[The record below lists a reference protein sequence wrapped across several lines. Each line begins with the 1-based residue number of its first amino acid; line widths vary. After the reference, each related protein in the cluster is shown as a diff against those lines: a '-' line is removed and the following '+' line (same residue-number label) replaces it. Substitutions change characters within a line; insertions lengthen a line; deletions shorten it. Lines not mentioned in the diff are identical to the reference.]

1 MLKKIV
7 LFCFAIL
14 YFIQSQSQ
22 GLLAKPEKDS
32 AYFPQKAS
40 GYIAVIGAFETE
52 VSLLKNK
59 LANRQEQL
67 IQGIRFYTGTLNG
80 QQVVVSRVGIGKVNA
95 AISTTLLLEHFRPK
109 AVLFSGI
116 AGAMNPGLQ
125 PGDIVVGKRIAYH
138 DYGRIAPG
146 GLQIW
151 ATQNPN
157 NFTAN
162 PVYFTCDSVLLMAA
176 SNAAKQVQF
185 QTINNYTPK
194 IFFGTIITG
203 DVFLADNSKNIQLRK
218 DMQADAVEMEGAAVA
233 QVCYQE
239 KVGFLIIR
247 SLSDNAND
255 SATLDFVKYG
265 KMAAENSAMLV
276 MEILKQF

>member
-1 MLKKIV
+1 MLKKI
-7 LFCFAIL
+7 LLLSCIL
-14 YFIQSQSQ
+14 LIIIQCQSQ
-22 GLLAKPEKDS
+22 GLLARPEKDS
-32 AYFPQKAS
+32 AYFPQQA
-40 GYIAVIGAFETE
+40 GNYIAIIGAFETE

-95 AISTTLLLEHFRPK
+95 AVSTTLLLDHFRPK

-116 AGAMNPGLQ
+116 AGAMNPNLQ
-125 PGDIVVGKRIAYH
+125 PGDIVVGKQIAYH
-138 DYGRIAPG
+138 DYGRMAPG

-151 ATQNPN
+151 ATQNPYS
-157 NFTAN
+157 FSAN
-162 PVYFTCDSVLLMAA
+162 PVYFACDSVLLVAA

-276 MEILKQF
+276 MEILKLL

>member
-1 MLKKIV
+1 MLKKI
-7 LFCFAIL
+7 LLLSCIL
-14 YFIQSQSQ
+14 LIIMQCQSQ
-22 GLLAKPEKDS
+22 GLLARPEKDS
-32 AYFPQKAS
+32 AYFPQQA
-40 GYIAVIGAFETE
+40 GNYIAVIGAFETE

-59 LANRQEQL
+59 LSNRQEQL

-95 AISTTLLLEHFRPK
+95 AVSTTLLLEHFRPK

-138 DYGRIAPG
+138 DYGRMATG
-146 GLQIW
+146 GLQTW
-151 ATQNPN
+151 ATQNPY

-162 PVYFTCDSVLLMAA
+162 PVYFTCDSVLLLTA
-176 SNAAKQVQF
+176 SKAAKQVQF

-233 QVCYQE
+233 QVCFQE

>member
-1 MLKKIV
+1 
-7 LFCFAIL
+7 
-14 YFIQSQSQ
+14 
-22 GLLAKPEKDS
+22 
-32 AYFPQKAS
+32 
-40 GYIAVIGAFETE
+40 
-52 VSLLKNK
+52 
-59 LANRQEQL
+59 
-67 IQGIRFYTGTLNG
+67 
-80 QQVVVSRVGIGKVNA
+80 
-95 AISTTLLLEHFRPK
+95 
-109 AVLFSGI
+109 
-116 AGAMNPGLQ
+116 
-125 PGDIVVGKRIAYH
+125 
-138 DYGRIAPG
+138 
-146 GLQIW
+146 
-151 ATQNPN
+151 
-157 NFTAN
+157 
-162 PVYFTCDSVLLMAA
+162 MAA